1 MDKLVAFIGVVMAL
15 WIGRGLIIP
24 LMTAVFLWY
33 LTNAIAVYYKKIVRF
48 DFLSRILAGSSLLG
62 IFYLFITQ
70 IQPMFTE
77 LHSKMPEITLGAE
90 RILSGLSD
98 MIGIKMSFP
107 DMPNM
112 QSIFTNIGSSIASI
126 GAGFGMILVYM
137 IFIFMEQN
145 TFSKK
150 IHALFPSSRQ
160 FSKVS
165 FILNSIDAHMKKYLF
180 IKTGISLI
188 TAVFTYVF
196 LKFVGVDF
204 ALVWAFLTFI
214 LNYIPTFGSITA
226 VALPTIY
233 VLAVSTDLRDS
244 VTVCSVLTI
253 FQIVFGNILDPKL
266 TGKTLNLSTLA
277 ILVNLVFWGIVW
289 GPIGMFF
296 SVPLLVAT
304 FVVCSQFDKTRWI
317 AILLSSD
324 GQIPDKK
331 EE

>member
-165 FILNSIDAHMKKYLF
+165 FILHSIDAHMKKYLF

-188 TAVFTYVF
+188 TAVFTYLF